1 MDRTQKK
8 DWPSTKKG
16 DFMDGTHQNGLDV
29 HKKGRFRGRDTSKWT
44 GRPQKM
50 AISWTGHR
58 KRTGRPQ
65 KGAISWT
72 GHIKMDWTSTKKGDF
87 VDGTI
92 TEYGKDYNKGQG
104 TDDGGDQD
112 TDF

>member
-1 MDRTQKK
+1 M
-8 DWPSTKKG
+8 DWPATKKG
-16 DFMDGTHQNGLDV
+16 DFVDGTHQNGLAG

-44 GRPQKM
+44 GRPQK
-50 AISWTGHR
+50 
-58 KRTGRPQ
+58 
-65 KGAISWT
+65 
-72 GHIKMDWTSTKKGDF
+72 KGDF
-87 VDGTI
+87 VDGKP